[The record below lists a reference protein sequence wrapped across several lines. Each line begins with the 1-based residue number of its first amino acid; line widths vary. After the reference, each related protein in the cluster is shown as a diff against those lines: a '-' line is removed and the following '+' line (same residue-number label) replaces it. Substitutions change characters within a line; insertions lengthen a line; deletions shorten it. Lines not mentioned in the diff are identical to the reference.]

1 MRKDKIS
8 KNLTPDAV
16 NTFITIRFRFHG
28 RKRHEPAHYCGWCDE
43 EVFNVLFVKEKE
55 NRQHVVYC
63 LSCAL
68 AREPNLGGFIC
79 LEEYHLEDLREIYDK
94 FVFRGAE
101 LKKEE
106 DSGHSQKA
114 KRPRIAPLAPPP
126 PVRAIS

>member
-1 MRKDKIS
+1 MI
-8 KNLTPDAV
+8 V
-16 NTFITIRFRFHG
+16 VMFVRFHG

-68 AREPNLGGFIC
+68 AREPQLRGFIC
-79 LEEYHLEDLREIYDK
+79 LEEYHLEDLRETYDK
-94 FVFRGAE
+94 FVFRGVE
-101 LKKEE
+101 KKMAVEE
-106 DSGHSQKA
+106 SGYSQKV
-114 KRPRIAPLAPPP
+114 KRPRTAVAPQPQQ

>member
-1 MRKDKIS
+1 MTCS
-8 KNLTPDAV
+8 SCN
-16 NTFITIRFRFHG
+16 RFHG

-68 AREPNLGGFIC
+68 AREPHLKGFIC
-79 LEEYHLEDLREIYDK
+79 LEEYHLEDLRAIYDQ

-101 LKKEE
+101 IKTEGE
-106 DSGHSQKA
+106 SAAGHSQKA
-114 KRPRIAPLAPPP
+114 KRPRIAPLPPPPP

>member
-16 NTFITIRFRFHG
+16 NTFITTRFRFHG

-68 AREPNLGGFIC
+68 AREPNLRGFIC

-101 LKKEE
+101 LKKEAE
-106 DSGHSQKA
+106 TDHSQKA